1 MIALLEGQVQ
11 SLKAQLDKAHTENGQ
26 LIELATRLQ
35 KQNELLMIT
44 PPKPKRRFF
53 TLLGQWWRL
62 SD

>member
-35 KQNELLMIT
+35 KQNEMLMIP

-53 TLLGQWWRL
+53 AFIQQRLRL